1 MLSKQGKAFLF
12 ALLWAVIW
20 QLAAIAIDNQWLFA
34 GPIDTCIVWVKLV
47 FAPSFWESIGRSLAN
62 IAAGF
67 MFAFIAGSL
76 LGYLSAKHNDL
87 HLFLRPPISV
97 IKSAPVVCA
106 IALLLVIAG
115 SRQTTT
121 IVVALVVFPQ
131 FYHAIMESTRS
142 RRRDLDDVLYAFRIP
157 QIRFVAYVELMSF
170 FASVRAA
177 ISVSI
182 GLAWKSGVA
191 AELIGLPSITIG
203 EGIYLSK
210 ISLDSASIIAWTAT
224 VILLSWASE
233 KVALVLLDVS
243 QRAIQR
249 LLALRVKRALE
260 GIDHQCDEIPLVPK
274 VMEPCGA
281 MLEDVVRVFA
291 RSSGDETIEYRD
303 MVIPVG
309 SRICVMAPSGYGK
322 TTLLRMLACM
332 NKPSSGSIIYFDG
345 KDDRIVMPTISVM
358 LQDST
363 LVKWANA
370 LENIALVS
378 VDSEEIKRGKA
389 YLDRVSLGDS
399 AYKASEAL
407 SGGMRRRVELCRA
420 LAHESSIVVLD
431 EPFAGL
437 DTDTKKRCIDLI
449 EETLQGRTL
458 IVATHDHHDA
468 DMLQAQLL
476 DLRQPRSG
484 VSA

>member
-1 MLSKQGKAFLF
+1 MF

-34 GPIDTCIVWVKLV
+34 GPIDTCIVWGRLV

-67 MFAFIAGSL
+67 MSSFVAGSL

-87 HLFLRPPISV
+87 SLFLRPPISV
-97 IKSAPVVCA
+97 IKSAPVVCT
-106 IALLLVIAG
+106 IALFLVIVG
-115 SRQTTT
+115 SRQTTM

-131 FYHAIMESTRS
+131 FYHAIMESTCA
-142 RRRDLDDVLYAFRIP
+142 RRRNLDDVLHAFRIP
-157 QIRFVAYVELMSF
+157 RLRFVAYVELMSF

-177 ISVSI
+177 VSVSV
-182 GLAWKSGVA
+182 GLAWKSGIA

-233 KVALVLLDVS
+233 KAALALLDVS
-243 QRAIQR
+243 QRAFQQ
-249 LLALRVKRALE
+249 LLALRVKRALD
-260 GIDHQCDEIPLVPK
+260 GIGCQSDEIPLVPEA
-274 VMEPCGA
+274 MEPCGA
-281 MLEDVVRVFA
+281 MLENVVRVFE
-291 RSSGDETIEYRD
+291 RSDGDEIIEYRD
-303 MVIPVG
+303 LVIPAG
-309 SRICVMAPSGYGK
+309 SRICIMAPSGYGK

-332 NKPSSGSIIYFDG
+332 NKPSSGEIIYFDG
-345 KDDRIVMPTISVM
+345 SDDRVRVPAISAM
-358 LQDST
+358 LQEST

-378 VDSEEIKRGKA
+378 VDSEEIRRGKA

-399 AYKASEAL
+399 EYKASDAL

-437 DTDTKKRCIDLI
+437 DAETKKRCIDLI

-458 IVATHDHHDA
+458 VVATHDHQDA
-468 DMLQAQLL
+468 DLLKAQSL
-476 DLRQPRSG
+476 DLRQP
-484 VSA
+484 